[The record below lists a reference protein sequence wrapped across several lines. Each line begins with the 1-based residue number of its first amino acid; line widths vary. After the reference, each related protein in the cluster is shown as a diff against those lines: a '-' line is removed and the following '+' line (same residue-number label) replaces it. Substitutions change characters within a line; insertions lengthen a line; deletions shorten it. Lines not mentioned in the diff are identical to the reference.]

1 MVSVLRGSRKGPL
14 DVGRERGC
22 CIAPATSYPFRTRF
36 PAPRII
42 GPVKRGVWSVVL
54 IGALWAIGAA
64 VRSGGAEESPGVERD
79 GALAAETAA
88 GVGPVA
94 RMAAPEVRSLLT
106 DEADEVDE
114 AAQTLPR
121 LHSLLVSLRGELLFE
136 RYYNG
141 IRRDRPANIKSASK
155 SVISALVGIA
165 VDLRLIPDVY
175 TPIASYFPE
184 LARDPDARKREITV
198 EHLLT
203 MRPGLEGTSNR
214 NYGAWVTSRNWVR
227 HALARPMF
235 ATPGEEMEYSTGNTH
250 LLSAI
255 LTTASGKTTRQ
266 FANEVL
272 AEPLG
277 FTLAQWPRD
286 PQGIY
291 FGGNDM
297 LMTPRQMLA
306 FGELYL
312 NEGRVDGQQ
321 VVSPLWVQQSC
332 EGRVRNRRP
341 GNPGFNPNG
350 NVDPLRDRRYGYG
363 WWVHQIG
370 DYETCFAWG
379 YGGQYIFVLPEL
391 DVVLVA
397 TSSFDVSDQRR
408 GHRRALFDIL
418 ERLVV
423 APMVSEPTSVT
434 RNASEEPVI
443 N

>member
-1 MVSVLRGSRKGPL
+1 
-14 DVGRERGC
+14 
-22 CIAPATSYPFRTRF
+22 
-36 PAPRII
+36 
-42 GPVKRGVWSVVL
+42 VKRGVWSVVL

-64 VRSGGAEESPGVERD
+64 VRSGGAEPGRGVEG
-79 GALAAETAA
+79 GAATAA
-88 GVGPVA
+88 GPVA
-94 RMAAPEVRSLLT
+94 RVEPVAPVEAPEARSLL
-106 DEADEVDE
+106 ADEVDE
-114 AAQTLPR
+114 VDAAARTLPR

-141 IRRDRPANIKSASK
+141 VRRDRTANIKSASK

-165 VDLRLIPDVY
+165 IDRRLIPDIQ
-175 TPIASYFPE
+175 TPIVSYFPE
-184 LARDPDARKREITV
+184 LARDSDARKWEITV
-198 EHLLT
+198 GHLLT

-235 ATPGEEMEYSTGNTH
+235 AAPGAEMEYSTGNTH

-255 LTTASGKTTRQ
+255 LTKAANKSTRE

-272 AEPLG
+272 ATPLG
-277 FTLAQWPRD
+277 FALPQWPRD

-312 NEGRVDGQQ
+312 NEGRAADQQ
-321 VVSPLWVQQSC
+321 VISRRWVQQSC

-341 GNPGFNPNG
+341 GNPAFDPNG

-391 DVVLVA
+391 DLVLVA
-397 TSSFDVSDQRR
+397 TSSSGVSDERR
-408 GHRRALFDIL
+408 DHRRALFDIL

-423 APMVSEPTSVT
+423 APMVGAGTPRARIVSQGTG
-434 RNASEEPVI
+434 I
-443 N
+443 